1 VIVHARDADQDL
13 VAILDGWADRL
24 RGVLHCF
31 SGDVA
36 LAARVVEW
44 GWYIGV
50 DGPVT
55 FQNARQLPDVVRSV
69 PLSRLLL
76 ETDSPYLTPHPYRG
90 RRNEPAYLVWVAD
103 AVAKLKGVSLAEVER
118 VTSQNARDLFG
129 LDTVEVAGRK

>member
-1 VIVHARDADQDL
+1 MIVHDRDADEDL
-13 VAILDGWADRL
+13 VAILDRWAGRL

-31 SGDVA
+31 SGDAA

-55 FQNARQLPDVVRSV
+55 FQNARQLPDVVRGV

-90 RRNEPAYLVWVAD
+90 RRNEPAYLVWVAE
-103 AVAKLKGVSLAEVER
+103 AVAKLKGRQL
-118 VTSQNARDLFG
+118 G
-129 LDTVEVAGRK
+129 